1 MADKTPVRV
10 VFNSDNVATGL
21 GEFQAT
27 ETVALSHGGTGT
39 SLSIGTTGQ
48 VLRVNAAGTG
58 LEFADQGDVDVI
70 ASSDST
76 GVQVQDDLNVSGTVS
91 ANNIDVN
98 VLSSNDSTAIQIN
111 DNINIAGTLFASGTI
126 STNDAA
132 TFGGNVTATG
142 SFIIGSAD
150 LNETDLEKLDGITN
164 GTAAANKALVA
175 DANID
180 VGTIRNLTATGTVN
194 ADVLDV
200 QTIQSSDSTAIQI
213 ADAVNI
219 SGALNTETSLE
230 INNSTVITSIVDE
243 DGMDSNSNTALATQQ
258 SIKAYVDAQIQTKDN
273 TDEMTEGSTNLYFT
287 NARADARIT
296 AALIDEDNMSTNSA
310 TRLPSQQSVKAY
322 VDNEL
327 SAFSTILNVVGDD
340 STDME
345 ITLGTDR
352 LFFQGG
358 TNISTSTDSGAQL
371 TISVD
376 DSPTFSGTV
385 TAGAFTIGS
394 AAINEA
400 ELETIDGVTAG
411 TVAANKALVVDG
423 SKDIG
428 TLGTITAATGDFQTI
443 KVNDI
448 SSDDSSA
455 VQINAIDVEIL
466 KSSSSTGI
474 QVLDTLNVSG
484 KITSATTPVSGD
496 DVTTVSFVEEN
507 FAKAG
512 FVGSTV
518 TTFPFTD
525 DSTATDF
532 QGNDDAV
539 GDTAAADAF
548 GVALTISFDCMEP
561 IGTIIAND
569 FGASE
574 NFVGA

>member
-164 GTAAANKALVA
+164 GTAAANKVLVA

-180 VGTIRNLTATGTVN
+180 IGTIRNLTATGTVN

-243 DGMDSNSNTALATQQ
+243 DGMMLKN
-258 SIKAYVDAQIQTKDN
+258 Y
-273 TDEMTEGSTNLYFT
+273 
-287 NARADARIT
+287 
-296 AALIDEDNMSTNSA
+296 
-310 TRLPSQQSVKAY
+310 
-322 VDNEL
+322 
-327 SAFSTILNVVGDD
+327 
-340 STDME
+340 
-345 ITLGTDR
+345 
-352 LFFQGG
+352 
-358 TNISTSTDSGAQL
+358 
-371 TISVD
+371 
-376 DSPTFSGTV
+376 
-385 TAGAFTIGS
+385 
-394 AAINEA
+394 
-400 ELETIDGVTAG
+400 LE
-411 TVAANKALVVDG
+411 
-423 SKDIG
+423 
-428 TLGTITAATGDFQTI
+428 
-443 KVNDI
+443 
-448 SSDDSSA
+448 
-455 VQINAIDVEIL
+455 
-466 KSSSSTGI
+466 
-474 QVLDTLNVSG
+474 
-484 KITSATTPVSGD
+484 
-496 DVTTVSFVEEN
+496 
-507 FAKAG
+507 
-512 FVGSTV
+512 
-518 TTFPFTD
+518 
-525 DSTATDF
+525 
-532 QGNDDAV
+532 
-539 GDTAAADAF
+539 
-548 GVALTISFDCMEP
+548 
-561 IGTIIAND
+561 
-569 FGASE
+569 
-574 NFVGA
+574 

>member
-21 GEFQAT
+21 GEFQST
-27 ETVALSHGGTGT
+27 ETVGLSHGGTGT

-132 TFGGNVTATG
+132 TFGGNVTATDVTATG

-243 DGMDSNSNTALATQQ
+243 DGMDSDSNTALATQQ
-258 SIKAYVDAQIQTKDN
+258 SI
-273 TDEMTEGSTNLYFT
+273 
-287 NARADARIT
+287 
-296 AALIDEDNMSTNSA
+296 
-310 TRLPSQQSVKAY
+310 KAY

-345 ITLGTDR
+345 ILLGTDR

-518 TTFPFTD
+518 TQFPFSD

-561 IGTIIAND
+561 IGTIVAND

>member
-21 GEFQAT
+21 GEFQST
-27 ETVALSHGGTGT
+27 ETVGLSHGGTGT

-132 TFGGNVTATG
+132 TFGGNVTATDVTATG

-243 DGMDSNSNTALATQQ
+243 DGMDSDSNTALATQQ
-258 SIKAYVDAQIQTKDN
+258 SIKAYVD
-273 TDEMTEGSTNLYFT
+273 
-287 NARADARIT
+287 
-296 AALIDEDNMSTNSA
+296 
-310 TRLPSQQSVKAY
+310 
-322 VDNEL
+322 NEL
-327 SAFSTILNVVGDD
+327 SAF
-340 STDME
+340 
-345 ITLGTDR
+345 
-352 LFFQGG
+352 
-358 TNISTSTDSGAQL
+358 
-371 TISVD
+371 
-376 DSPTFSGTV
+376 
-385 TAGAFTIGS
+385 
-394 AAINEA
+394 
-400 ELETIDGVTAG
+400 
-411 TVAANKALVVDG
+411 
-423 SKDIG
+423 
-428 TLGTITAATGDFQTI
+428 
-443 KVNDI
+443 
-448 SSDDSSA
+448 
-455 VQINAIDVEIL
+455 
-466 KSSSSTGI
+466 
-474 QVLDTLNVSG
+474 
-484 KITSATTPVSGD
+484 
-496 DVTTVSFVEEN
+496 
-507 FAKAG
+507 
-512 FVGSTV
+512 
-518 TTFPFTD
+518 
-525 DSTATDF
+525 
-532 QGNDDAV
+532 
-539 GDTAAADAF
+539 
-548 GVALTISFDCMEP
+548 
-561 IGTIIAND
+561 
-569 FGASE
+569 
-574 NFVGA
+574 